1 MTNLGQDLQPVCTVP
16 TVSCY
21 RISQIAVVLQAEKLL
36 LVYGLRCEFDL
47 SQNMME
53 PIIYKKH
60 LCEFTKSGL
69 PTSTAHKVQLR
80 LMWFILKGSVVFD
93 LMTCCFWICVHS
105 VRERWLSW
113 RSQHWQ
119 LVSVRRFVSFTP
131 DTQVCVRHVNIVYLS
146 CSNKQP
152 VQSDFFWG
160 RCHWSCLV
168 FDTSAVSPA
177 CYPSHMESCLHSSVS
192 PPAPRL
198 LERSV
203 G

>member
-1 MTNLGQDLQPVCTVP
+1 
-16 TVSCY
+16 
-21 RISQIAVVLQAEKLL
+21 
-36 LVYGLRCEFDL
+36 
-47 SQNMME
+47 ME

-131 DTQVCVRHVNIVYLS
+131 DTQVCVFVLF
-146 CSNKQP
+146 KQT
-152 VQSDFFWG
+152 
-160 RCHWSCLV
+160 
-168 FDTSAVSPA
+168 TSAVGFLLRTVSLKLFGIWHFSSEPCMLSESHGELLTFLRLSSCSTSPGKVSGIIRA
-177 CYPSHMESCLHSSVS
+177 VWGWLIPPHVCLSWMSAAFSSWPCSVLQ
-192 PPAPRL
+192 L
-198 LERSV
+198 LPIT
-203 G
+203 